1 MTSKPSTQRQHDES
15 RLDLARRLTKAENIP
30 FEAAVRRIPN
40 DPSKIRELIARLNDQ
55 DATRAREV
63 ALN

>member
-1 MTSKPSTQRQHDES
+1 MTSKPPTQRQHDES
-15 RLDLARRLTKAENIP
+15 RLDLARRLTKAENIL
-30 FEAAVRRIPN
+30 FEAAVRRILN

-63 ALN
+63 ARN